1 MDYSLYLQ
9 SVTCTIVAV
18 QKNKPTVNMEK
29 LTAKEE
35 EVLGM
40 FWKRGPLYVKEIV
53 DMYDDP
59 KPHFNTISTIVR
71 TLEEKGY
78 VGHTQHGKSYQYH
91 ATVAEEDMGR
101 KSLSSIVGRYFKNS
115 YLRVVSS
122 FVEDGSIP
130 VEDLRRILD
139 EVEKS
144 NNPKAD

>member
-1 MDYSLYLQ
+1 
-9 SVTCTIVAV
+9 
-18 QKNKPTVNMEK
+18 MEK

-35 EVLGM
+35 EVLEF
-40 FWKRGPLYVKEIV
+40 FWKRGPLYVREIIE
-53 DMYDDP
+53 MYDEP

-78 VGHTQHGKSYQYH
+78 LGHTQHGKSYQYH
-91 ATVAEEDMGR
+91 AIVAEEDMGK

-122 FVEDGSIP
+122 FVEDGNIP
-130 VEDLRRILD
+130 VEDLRRLLD

-144 NNPKAD
+144 HESRTETKSDTPI

>member
-1 MDYSLYLQ
+1 
-9 SVTCTIVAV
+9 
-18 QKNKPTVNMEK
+18 MEK

-35 EVLGM
+35 EVLEF
-40 FWKRGPLYVKEIV
+40 FWKRGPLYVREIIE
-53 DMYDDP
+53 MYDEP

-78 VGHTQHGKSYQYH
+78 LGHTQHGKSYQYH
-91 ATVAEEDMGR
+91 AIVAEEDMGK

-122 FVEDGSIP
+122 FVEDGNIP
-130 VEDLRRILD
+130 IEDLRRLLD

-144 NNPKAD
+144 HDSK